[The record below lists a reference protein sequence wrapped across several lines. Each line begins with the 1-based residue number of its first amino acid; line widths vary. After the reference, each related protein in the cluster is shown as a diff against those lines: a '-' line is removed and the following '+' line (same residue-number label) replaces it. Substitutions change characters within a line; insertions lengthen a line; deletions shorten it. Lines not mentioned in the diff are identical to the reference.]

1 MERCRQSVG
10 KRQYRQTDENG
21 ANDTRS
27 VVTSLGSLSLQLF
40 CPGSFRQMLTTCS
53 APPTLGR
60 DENVSKMDV
69 DSVDSRPGR
78 RPVKKRQ
85 DGRRRPVEKLS
96 LVDVDQENVRMVDVD
111 Q

>member
-53 APPTLGR
+53 APPPLGR

-69 DSVDSRPGR
+69 DSRPGR
-78 RPVKKRQ
+78 RPVEKCQ

-96 LVDVDQENVRMVDVD
+96 LVDQENIRMVDVD
-111 Q
+111 VDVDQ

>member
-1 MERCRQSVG
+1 
-10 KRQYRQTDENG
+10 
-21 ANDTRS
+21 
-27 VVTSLGSLSLQLF
+27 
-40 CPGSFRQMLTTCS
+40 
-53 APPTLGR
+53 
-60 DENVSKMDV
+60 MDV